1 VSEDEAAARR
11 RERFGA
17 LPAQVRPDD
26 WVETVDADLRPVVA
40 DDDERERLLRLAGGG
55 TP

>member
-1 VSEDEAAARR
+1 VSEDEAARR

-17 LPAQVRPDD
+17 LPPRLRPED
-26 WVETVDADLRPVVA
+26 WVETIDPDPRPVVA
-40 DDDERERLLRLAGGG
+40 EDDERERLLRLAGGG

>member
-17 LPAQVRPDD
+17 LPVQVRPDD
-26 WVETVDADLRPVVA
+26 WVETVDPDPRPVVTA
-40 DDDERERLLRLAGGG
+40 DDERERLLRLAGGG